1 MPKTQRILWTALPN
15 GLSSDGTRARA
26 SVVVSPELVLTDD
39 IDPPRLSQ
47 FPDLLDWPARLE
59 AAEIALEL
67 DGTAIDATRTSA
79 PDPGI
84 WSALFKAETFVR
96 PREFEDLSDR
106 RVLSYPAARVHDY
119 LRDVYAETAAA
130 DLTLRPFASSLR
142 DRLDEITDGLPYP
155 RDVFEEVKKRGV
167 RELRTSVPGG
177 FALLRAFHTPLER
190 TRTASYRKTELNDP
204 REDADWTEREAIALP
219 PPESFQETI
228 DFHRIVSSMN
238 QYRGMLRALGLV
250 VDLEFDAAALGA
262 AGATPGLRAVVQWT
276 PTTEAAS
283 AVETLPDRT
292 PLTRCLVTDGRF
304 ETQARGTGG
313 LIGGRALRLSDD
325 RFRLIQTDVDG
336 GGLKALNF
344 TGSLATLGNAD
355 PSADH
360 DEVDDDGSSRL
371 RLGLPALRSDG
382 LSLLEEDRAIT
393 LEDVFGRSANLNADA
408 EAGANLE
415 LFAEDTARGF
425 IIDVLDETAGRWRSL
440 CRRDI
445 TFRFLDGTPARVETD
460 DEAMVRMATTRSAD
474 GENETLLKL
483 PEVVAAW
490 TGWSLAA
497 PPVGRGI
504 NLDDEPA
511 SLQPS
516 APEGLPMETDASVT
530 PGTLQPLRIGRSYRV
545 RARVVDLAHNAIP
558 FSEGDIPG
566 AETTETVTY
575 RRFEPVESPGL
586 ALVGTAE
593 AVTLPSRGG
602 SMASMVIRS
611 FNETPDLNTQATDD
625 REARH
630 VIAPK
635 VSAEFAIQHGV
646 LDVDG
651 RLDPASFPLLSTRDG
666 ALDEIVDG
674 PDRRA
679 ATRYAHAPEGF
690 SLPFLPDP
698 MARGVRVHLEG
709 VGFPETEIFVTLD
722 DVAPWPD
729 LTPFR
734 IQLVEGPPG
743 AGYDAAPRILRVSLP
758 KGWMVRARLS
768 HTLREEDLERLGIWD
783 WRALIAGPP
792 SPGAIDDAVSGRA
805 WMLTP
810 DFRMRLFHAVQKPLV
825 VPTPGPI
832 GATRGFGRLRASLD
846 MTVPVHAPSTSRL
859 DLSAS
864 WTEVSDRPNRG
875 LPRVRHMEGEAR
887 DSRINR
893 TNALDGTWI
902 INPFHDLPDTRYRR
916 VNYTVTAIS
925 RYRAFMP
932 QDIADDVERI
942 SVSAQP
948 RTAWVPNSTPPPA
961 PVIHSVV
968 PTFGWTRRADG
979 DGARTFRTAGLRV
992 YLRRPWMVTGTAE
1005 MLGVVLPNGSGAV
1018 PPQLETRVT
1027 RWGSDPIW
1035 RGGSVATDAP
1045 PASAFP
1051 MGLFAGPLAPGT
1063 LAPSLLGG
1071 EFEDDL
1077 PARPFELSDLKSPD
1091 LVGRP
1096 ERVSVVPHAVDYD
1109 VERDLWF
1116 SDIVV
1121 DPGGA
1126 YFPFLR
1132 CALARYQ
1139 PVSSINDNVS
1149 AHLSNVVQ
1157 ADFVQ
1162 IAPDRL
1168 VTLRPESP
1176 GEYEISV
1183 FGILP
1188 SDPGDLQLR
1197 ARAGEVNVEIQ
1208 RRAGGGTDT
1217 IDWVRASGGSVDPI
1231 DDGGPVTVA
1240 GPSGSAGRASFGL
1253 RAAAEEFLERRDFVG
1268 LLSSFELVA
1277 EIAPPLIA
1285 RFRVTLPTTAANTP
1299 LRLLVSEYERY
1310 AIDAATFAARRNPDP
1325 DPARRLVFAEAFEL
1339 PAGGDLPIAFE
1350 T

>member
-1 MPKTQRILWTALPN
+1 MPKTQRILWTTLPN

-26 SVVVSPELVLTDD
+26 SIVVSPELVLTDD

-47 FPDLLDWPARLE
+47 FPDLLDWPARMQ

-67 DGTAIDATRTSA
+67 DGAAVDVVRTSV
-79 PDPGI
+79 PDQAV
-84 WSALFKAETFVR
+84 WSALFTAQTFVR
-96 PREFEDLSDR
+96 PREFEDMTER

-119 LRDVYAETAAA
+119 LRDIYAETAAS
-130 DLTLRPFASSLR
+130 DLTRRPFASALR
-142 DRLDEITDGLPYP
+142 NRLDEITSGLPHP
-155 RDVFEEVKKRGV
+155 RDVFEEVAERGIRV
-167 RELRTSVPGG
+167 LRTSVPGG

-190 TRTASYRKTELNDP
+190 TRTATYRKTELDDP
-204 REDADWTEREAIALP
+204 REDADWTEREAIDLP

-238 QYRGMLRALGLV
+238 QYRRMLRALGLV

-262 AGATPGLRAVVQWT
+262 AGDTPGLRAVVQWT
-276 PTTEAAS
+276 PTSEAAS
-283 AVETLPDRT
+283 GVETLPDLT
-292 PLTRCLVTDGRF
+292 PLTRCLATSGRF
-304 ETQARGTGG
+304 ETQTRVNGG

-344 TGSLATLGNAD
+344 TGSLATLGDAD
-355 PSADH
+355 TSMDH
-360 DEVDDDGSSRL
+360 DEVDDDGAARL

-382 LSLLEEDRAIT
+382 LSLLEEDRALT

-408 EAGANLE
+408 EAGNDIE
-415 LFAEDTARGF
+415 LFAEDTARGV
-425 IIDVLDETAGRWRSL
+425 IIDVLDGAAGLWRSL

-483 PEVVAAW
+483 PEVVAAY
-490 TGWSLAA
+490 TGWSLVA
-497 PPVGRGI
+497 PPIGRGI
-504 NLDDEPA
+504 DLADEPA
-511 SLQPS
+511 SLDPS

-530 PGTLQPLRIGRSYRV
+530 PGTLPSLRFGRSYQM
-545 RARVVDLAHNAIP
+545 RARVVDLAHNALP
-558 FSEGDIPG
+558 FGEGDIPG

-586 ALVGTAE
+586 ALVGTA
-593 AVTLPSRGG
+593 ASVVLPARGG

-611 FNETPDLNTQATDD
+611 FNETPDLNTRVTED

-630 VIAPK
+630 VIPPK
-635 VSAEFAIQHGV
+635 VSAEFAIQHGA

-674 PDRRA
+674 PERRA
-679 ATRYAHAPEGF
+679 ATRYALAPEGF

-698 MARGVRVHLEG
+698 MARGVRVCLEG
-709 VGFPETEIFVTLD
+709 VGFPETEIFVPLD

-734 IQLVEGPPG
+734 IELLEGPPG
-743 AGYDAAPRILRVSLP
+743 ADYDGEQRVLRVALP

-783 WRALIAGPP
+783 WRGLIAGSP

-825 VPTPGPI
+825 VPTAGPI
-832 GATRGFGRLRASLD
+832 GVTRGFGRLRARLD

-859 DLSAS
+859 DLSAT
-864 WTEVSDRPNRG
+864 WTEVSDRPDLG
-875 LPRVRHMEGEAR
+875 MPRVRHMEGEAR

-893 TNALDGTWI
+893 NNAPDGTRT

-916 VNYTVTAIS
+916 VDYTVTAIS

-932 QDIADDVERI
+932 EDIADDADRI
-942 SVSAQP
+942 SVPAQP

-961 PVIHSVV
+961 PAIHSVV
-968 PTFGWTRRADG
+968 PTFGWTRSADG

-1005 MLGVVLPNGSGAV
+1005 MLGVVLPNSSGAV

-1035 RGGSVATDAP
+1035 RGGPIAADAP
-1045 PASAFP
+1045 LASAFP

-1077 PARPFELSDLKSPD
+1077 PARPFELSDLKTPD

-1109 VERDLWF
+1109 AERDLWF

-1121 DPGGA
+1121 DPVEA

-1139 PVSSINDNVS
+1139 PISSRDGDVS

-1168 VTLRPESP
+1168 VTLRPE
-1176 GEYEISV
+1176 GQGVYEVSV

-1188 SDPGDLQLR
+1188 AGPGDLPLR

-1208 RRAGGGTDT
+1208 RRAGSGTDVL
-1217 IDWVRASGGSVDPI
+1217 DWVRATGGSVDPI
-1231 DDGGPVTVA
+1231 DDDGPIPVI
-1240 GPSGSAGRASFGL
+1240 GPSTPAGRPNFGL
-1253 RAAAEEFLERRDFVG
+1253 RAAAEEYLERRDFAG

-1277 EIAPPLIA
+1277 EIAPPPIA
-1285 RFRVTLPTTAANTP
+1285 RFRVTLPATAANTP
-1299 LRLLVSEYERY
+1299 LRLLVSEFERY
-1310 AIDAATFAARRNPDP
+1310 SIDAATLAARRSTDP

-1339 PAGGDLPIAFE
+1339 SSGGDLPIQLE